1 MMTLVC
7 CSLMYFYTDFKKIN
21 TVINTYLSYISL
33 STHPEG
39 RLLHSKF
46 LSAVFKQKSEDH
58 TFGFYNLAHSDVTV
72 FHTFKP
78 KVEKIFMNSN
88 E

>member
-1 MMTLVC
+1 
-7 CSLMYFYTDFKKIN
+7 MYFM
-21 TVINTYLSYISL
+21 SG
-33 STHPEG
+33 THPKG
-39 RLLHSKF
+39 GLLHGLK
-46 LSAVFKQKSEDH
+46 DP

-72 FHTFKP
+72 FHSFKP